1 MKYKFRIED
10 LDCPNCAA
18 KVEKYLNND
27 SNLSNVSI
35 NFSKLTLTLET
46 DLKKD
51 VKNYVEKLS
60 QDIEPDMKLFELTDN
75 ISLDK
80 KRVIFD
86 ILKLVIGILLAI
98 IGIKLEINIIILIAY
113 GILLY
118 EIIIKAIKL
127 FIKTHTIDE
136 NLLITISCIG
146 AYLLGEIHEGIM
158 VVVLY
163 NIGKILEKIAVNN
176 SRKSIA
182 DLMDIKPE
190 YANLKV
196 DNKVTK
202 VNPESVKIDDI
213 IIIKK
218 GEKIP
223 LDGII
228 IKGETKLNKVAL
240 TGETKLSIVKEND
253 EVLSGSINEG
263 NIIEIKVTKDYEN
276 STVSKILELVENASD
291 RKAAPENFVAKA
303 AKIYTPLVIVG
314 AITTGVILKLLNY
327 SNEIA
332 IYRALSFLVVS
343 CPCAIAISVPL
354 SYFSGIGLS
363 SKKGILIKGS
373 DYLDSLRKINK
384 IIFDKTG
391 TITTGNLG
399 SFNLTILNND
409 YKEKDIIDYYVKGET
424 FSNHPIGKSIINY
437 FNKKVSTKDVN
448 NFKEKTGKGIEYDIE
463 NKHIMIGSN
472 SFVNSNSQDNSIYLK
487 IDKDIIAKLD
497 FIDTIKDNAKESLS
511 KLNKLGIKT
520 LMFTGDEEIAALKI
534 AEKVNIDEVKYNLLP
549 EDKYNLLKE
558 EIINNPKYK
567 TAFVGDGIND
577 APSIRLADIGI
588 SMGNVGSS
596 SAIEASDV
604 VIANDDLN
612 KISEAI
618 KISKYTHKIVVQNL
632 VFSLGIK
639 LSVLILCTLGIAG
652 MSLAVFADTGVTLLA
667 ILNTTRIFKIK

>member
-51 VKNYVEKLS
+51 VKKYVEKLS

-98 IGIKLEINIIILIAY
+98 IGIKIEINIIILIAY

-196 DNKVTK
+196 DSKVTK

-391 TITTGNLG
+391 TITTGNLNN
-399 SFNLTILNND
+399 FNLTILNND
-409 YKEKDIIDYYVKGET
+409 YKEKEIIDYYVKGET
-424 FSNHPIGKSIINY
+424 YSNHPIGKSIINY

-463 NKHIMIGSN
+463 NKHIIIGSN

-520 LMFTGDEEIAALKI
+520 LMFTGDEEKAALKI

-639 LSVLILCTLGIAG
+639 LLVLILCTLGIAG